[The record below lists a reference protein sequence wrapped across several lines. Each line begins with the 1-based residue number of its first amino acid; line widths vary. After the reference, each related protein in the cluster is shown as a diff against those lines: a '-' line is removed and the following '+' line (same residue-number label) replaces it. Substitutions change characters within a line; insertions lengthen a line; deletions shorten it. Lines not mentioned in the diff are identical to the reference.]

1 MRQMR
6 NTAYYRRAII
16 SKLLSIIY
24 PSRCPVCSD
33 SSDQWTY
40 APICN
45 ACWSEIKRYSG
56 PSCMI
61 CALPVSSEHARTCGQ
76 CIRKTPPFSKIL
88 PYGLYEGVLAEAIHQ
103 FKFYGVRRL
112 SQPLG
117 NLLLHLDIPP
127 ADGIVPVPMSK
138 KGLIKRGF
146 NQSLLLSRVIE
157 KRTRTPLFMNSLFKI
172 KDTPPQ
178 IGLSARERL
187 TNLKNAFE
195 VRGNLKG
202 LCLLLVDDVITTGAT
217 VRECSRTL
225 MKAGAKKVTVLSLA
239 RAPLL

>member
-1 MRQMR
+1 
-6 NTAYYRRAII
+6 
-16 SKLLSIIY
+16 
-24 PSRCPVCSD
+24 
-33 SSDQWTY
+33 
-40 APICN
+40 
-45 ACWSEIKRYSG
+45 
-56 PSCMI
+56 MI
-61 CALPVSSEHARTCGQ
+61 CGLPVSSEHARTCGQ
-76 CIRKTPPFSKIL
+76 CIQKTPPFSKIL

-157 KRTRTPLFMNSLFKI
+157 KQTGIPLFMNSLFKI

-187 TNLKNAFE
+187 TNLKKAFE

-217 VRECSRTL
+217 VRECSKML
-225 MKAGAKKVTVLSLA
+225 MKAGAEEVTVLALA